1 MSLFSLRFDPKAIEY
16 WAAQFPDGPST
27 RRIMNEIVPRT
38 RERGTLSKADFLT
51 LCEWNSPR
59 TRALCRSNAED
70 FIREITRVSF
80 ATKHERVR
88 VETLTLLKGVSLGTA
103 SVLLHFCS
111 TDLYPIY
118 DPMSLWSLQTTP
130 PIKFDFDFWWEYV
143 LTTRKL
149 AKRAKVTM
157 RELDRALWEYA
168 RVNQVR

>member
-1 MSLFSLRFDPKAIEY
+1 MFSLRFDPKAIEY

-111 TDLYPIY
+111 TDPYPIY